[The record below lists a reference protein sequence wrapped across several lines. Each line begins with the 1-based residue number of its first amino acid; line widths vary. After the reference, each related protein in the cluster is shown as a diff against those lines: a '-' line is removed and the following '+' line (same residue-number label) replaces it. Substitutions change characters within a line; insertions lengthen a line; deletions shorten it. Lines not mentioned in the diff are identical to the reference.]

1 MCSECTHRVLEIEPR
16 APELLVAQLC
26 THDVHAWVLFIGN
39 KHLVEFF
46 CVELKDVVDIFVS
59 EWTRANM
66 PRVVGEWLVTWV
78 SMLRWQSKL
87 TERLCDEAITAGK
100 FVLS

>member
-1 MCSECTHRVLEIEPR
+1 MCSRYTHRVLEIEPR

-26 THDVHAWVLFIGN
+26 AHDIHAWVLFVGN

-46 CVELKDVVDIFVS
+46 CVELKDEVNTFVS

-66 PRVVGEWLVTWV
+66 LRVAGEWLV
-78 SMLRWQSKL
+78 M
-87 TERLCDEAITAGK
+87 
-100 FVLS
+100 